1 MQQEG
6 HMLRRI
12 AIAAA
17 LVLLCAGQAPANTD
31 ISFVQ
36 GITQGAFKSFSREV
50 GSAISYKNVA
60 PAAPLGITGFDIAAE
75 VTFVDIRKDAA
86 YWRAATGNNAPSVYA
101 IPKVRLRKGLPFGI
115 DVGVMYSKVPDSNIQ
130 LYGAEIA
137 KALLEGSPVSPA
149 LGVRATYTRLA
160 GVGYLDLQTVGLDAS
175 LSKGFFILTPYV
187 GGGAV
192 WIDGKAKGRLA
203 SDPAFIAVNGGAP
216 LKTEKFWQE
225 RVFGGVKIS
234 PLPLFNVTAEVEY
247 SGVTTYSLRAAIG
260 F

>member
-75 VTFVDIRKDAA
+75 ATFVDIRKDAA
-86 YWRAATGNNAPSVYA
+86 YWQAATGSNAPSVYV

-160 GVGYLDLQTVGLDAS
+160 GVGDLDLQTVGLDAS

-192 WIDGKAKGRLA
+192 WIDGKAKGNLQTLSTA
-203 SDPAFIAVNGGAP
+203 LGAP
-216 LKTEKFWQE
+216 LKEEKFWQE
-225 RVFGGVKIS
+225 RLFGGIKIS
-234 PLPLFNVTAEVEY
+234 PLPLFSVTAEVEY

>member
-6 HMLRRI
+6 RMLRRI

-17 LVLLCAGQAPANTD
+17 LVLLCAGQASANTD

-36 GITQGAFKSFSREV
+36 GITQDAFRSFSREV

-86 YWRAATGNNAPSVYA
+86 YWQAATGSNAPSVYA

-115 DVGVMYSKVPDSNIQ
+115 DVGAMYSKVPDSNIQ

-160 GVGYLDLQTVGLDAS
+160 GVGDLDLQTVGLDAS
-175 LSKGFFILTPYV
+175 LSKGFFIFTPYV

-192 WIDGKAKGRLA
+192 WIDGKAKGRLQTL
-203 SDPAFIAVNGGAP
+203 STTLLGAP
-216 LKTEKFWQE
+216 LKEEKFWQE
-225 RVFGGVKIS
+225 RVFGGIKIS
-234 PLPLFNVTAEVEY
+234 PLPFFNVTAEVEY
-247 SGVTTYSLRAAIG
+247 SEVTTYSLRAAIG